1 MDRDRDRGRGRETA
15 TAATHVISAFCV
27 NKKVNEPAE
36 RSSERG
42 TPRGD
47 EKVYVQKDVSAH
59 RQALVSLWS
68 KSWSWSL
75 KPLTYRRNSL
85 LASCIQIE
93 L

>member
-1 MDRDRDRGRGRETA
+1 MRQRRRDEGGVEGQRQRQGQGRGRETG

-47 EKVYVQKDVSAH
+47 EKVYVQTDRHAGPQTGS
-59 RQALVSLWS
+59 RLVVVE
-68 KSWSWSL
+68 
-75 KPLTYRRNSL
+75 
-85 LASCIQIE
+85 IVE
-93 L
+93 LES